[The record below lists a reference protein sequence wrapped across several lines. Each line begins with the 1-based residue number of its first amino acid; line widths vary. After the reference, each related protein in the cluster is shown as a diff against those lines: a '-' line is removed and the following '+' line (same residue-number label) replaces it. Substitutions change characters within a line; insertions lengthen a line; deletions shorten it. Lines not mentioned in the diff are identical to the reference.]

1 MNILEI
7 KNLEKKYDSGTH
19 ALKNI
24 NLTIRQ
30 GELFALLGPNGAGKT
45 TLIGVVCGTVSKTG
59 GTIRVGKYNADKDWR
74 AVRHLIGY
82 VPQELTLN
90 PFDTVWD
97 TIVYQRGFYGR
108 TRNDALLEK
117 ILSDLSLWEK
127 RTSMIRE
134 LSGGM
139 KRRVLIA
146 KALTNEPEILFLDEP
161 SAGVDVE
168 LRKEMWD
175 FIKNLKSQGVTIV
188 LTTHYLEEAE
198 LLADRIG
205 IIREGKLSL
214 VAEKQNL
221 LDQFGEKTLTLILE
235 KPLETIPASLKDFNI
250 ILSENKDTLIY
261 HYSKGQNNVTEL
273 LKTLHSERI
282 FYRDMETAVS
292 SLEDIFLQLI
302 EKKEGGQ

>member
-1 MNILEI
+1 
-7 KNLEKKYDSGTH
+7 
-19 ALKNI
+19 
-24 NLTIRQ
+24 
-30 GELFALLGPNGAGKT
+30 
-45 TLIGVVCGTVSKTG
+45 
-59 GTIRVGKYNADKDWR
+59 
-74 AVRHLIGY
+74 
-82 VPQELTLN
+82 
-90 PFDTVWD
+90 
-97 TIVYQRGFYGR
+97 
-108 TRNDALLEK
+108 
-117 ILSDLSLWEK
+117 
-127 RTSMIRE
+127 
-134 LSGGM
+134 M

-146 KALTNEPEILFLDEP
+146 KALTNEPKILFLDEP

-168 LRKEMWD
+168 LRKGMWD

-205 IIREGKLSL
+205 IIREGDLSL
-214 VAEKQNL
+214 VAKKQDL

-261 HYSKGQNNVTEL
+261 HYSKGQTNVTEL

-302 EKKEGGQ
+302 GK